1 MASLGFLCRGLN
13 FGRAA
18 ASRRAMEF
26 YTPLFRSMAEFMAA
40 YYMASVASY
49 ANILRRD
56 LLLLPGLGAAGAAGA
71 SAAGPTETVLLFL
84 LGLLGRRGHLVL
96 SQLSPLDATPRSIF
110 PLLRAAGPSEDNV
123 EAVCKLLG
131 AAGPVESPQVQ
142 SPPELPAPRVEHVGR
157 GPGASSHARHLS
169 RPPK

>member
-84 LGLLGRRGHLVL
+84 LGLPGA
-96 SQLSPLDATPRSIF
+96 PATC
-110 PLLRAAGPSEDNV
+110 LLRRPRTQKSRT
-123 EAVCKLLG
+123 
-131 AAGPVESPQVQ
+131 
-142 SPPELPAPRVEHVGR
+142 PPPPA
-157 GPGASSHARHLS
+157 SC
-169 RPPK
+169 